1 MQTDGGLA
9 FVTILDMV
17 ALEQKFGGAIG
28 SHYLQSLLFLLQ
40 SPTCHP
46 GNLACRA
53 DREYLRNVDLR
64 CHYFPIPTALA
75 LMGMLRV

>member
-28 SHYLQSLLFLLQ
+28 SHYLQSLLFSLTVADLSSRKSGMPSRPGI
-40 SPTCHP
+40 SPEC
-46 GNLACRA
+46 
-53 DREYLRNVDLR
+53 
-64 CHYFPIPTALA
+64 
-75 LMGMLRV
+75 